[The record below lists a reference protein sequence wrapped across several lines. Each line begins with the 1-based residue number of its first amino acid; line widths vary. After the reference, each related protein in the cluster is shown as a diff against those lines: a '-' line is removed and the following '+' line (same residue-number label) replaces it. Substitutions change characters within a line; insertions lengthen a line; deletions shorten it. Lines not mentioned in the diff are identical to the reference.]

1 MSDTRSLALEI
12 LQDSYLAN
20 LATNDAQ
27 GPWAAAV
34 TFIHDADMNIY
45 WLSQRA
51 ARHSQA
57 IEKGS
62 PVAVAITAT
71 WESSSERALQMSGRA
86 EQIADVPEQIVE
98 AYAQKRGRERHEQLQ
113 KSLERGTV
121 WYRFTP
127 EHIELIYGKHFGYN
141 RQRVL

>member
-1 MSDTRSLALEI
+1 MPDTRTLTLEI
-12 LQDSYLAN
+12 LKDSYLAN
-20 LATNDAQ
+20 LATNDAE

-34 TFIHDADMNIY
+34 TFVSDDDMNIY
-45 WLSQRA
+45 WLSQAA

-57 IEKGS
+57 IEKGN
-62 PVAVAITAT
+62 PIAVAITAA

-86 EQIADVPEQIVE
+86 EQIADVPEHIVE
-98 AYAQKRGRERHEQLQ
+98 AYAEKRGRERHEQLQ

-127 EHIELIYGKHFGYN
+127 ERIELIYGKYFGYN

>member
-1 MSDTRSLALEI
+1 MPDTRSLATEVLR
-12 LQDSYLAN
+12 DSYLAN
-20 LATNDAQ
+20 LATNDAE

-34 TFIHDADMNIY
+34 TFIHDADMNVY
-45 WLSQRA
+45 WLSQRV
-51 ARHSQA
+51 ARHSLA
-57 IEKGS
+57 ITGGS

-86 EQIADVPEQIVE
+86 EQIADVPERIAE
-98 AYAQKRGRERHEQLQ
+98 AYAEKRGRERHEQLQ

-127 EHIELIYGKHFGYN
+127 DHIELIYGEHFGYN